1 MMSFRQLLIS
11 LLFLAAWTKPQSTTC
26 LSFKH
31 QRRLQLTGFAHPRIL
46 YGCNTRSSKSS
57 TVNMNTR
64 IHDLRSHYHLRSK
77 KIDSDDYDN
86 NDNRILMDPGLWI
99 SDFFALII
107 ASQLIGLLD
116 VVNNPEFIENGGWF
130 QPIPAVPSTLDDL
143 IQRISSF
150 GILWALSSASV
161 ILLAKTTAT
170 IIRDA
175 TTTLMKQNTSTNS
188 SDRNQ
193 ISKSILDRN
202 IQTLVLFGVFQILL
216 NGIMYGFDNA
226 AAAADNLTNQNGVA
240 WLDVLRNC
248 YYVGLF
254 TSGSRYIYG
263 RYFQP

>member
-1 MMSFRQLLIS
+1 MS
-11 LLFLAAWTKPQSTTC
+11 LLFLAAWTKPQSATC

-31 QRRLQLTGFAHPRIL
+31 QRRLQLTGFANPRIL
-46 YGCNTRSSKSS
+46 YGCNSRSSKSS
-57 TVNMNTR
+57 TVNTNTR
-64 IHDLRSHYHLRSK
+64 THDLRSQYHLRSK
-77 KIDSDDYDN
+77 KIDNDDYANDDDN
-86 NDNRILMDPGLWI
+86 EIFMDPGLWI

-150 GILWALSSASV
+150 GILWAISSACV

-170 IIRDA
+170 IISDA
-175 TTTLMKQNTSTNS
+175 APTTQSKQNTSTSS
-188 SDRNQ
+188 SDQNE
-193 ISKSILDRN
+193 ISELMLERN
-202 IQTLVLFGVFQILL
+202 IQNLALFGVFQILL
-216 NGIMYGFDNA
+216 NGIIYGFDND
-226 AAAADNLTNQNGVA
+226 AAADNLTSQNGVM

-254 TSGSRYIYG
+254 TSSSRYIYG
-263 RYFQP
+263 RYFLL